1 MWRRR
6 LVAARC
12 CRSSRIRTGVLRS
25 GGGEAGWT
33 GVYVGW
39 NGACVAAGA
48 ASKREADVDNSAV
61 SSRGKDSTHLPLEVH
76 KLRAARPQ
84 QSRLTGRLHGP
95 VCLTGAL
102 PPTACC
108 RTATADPHNFDYKPA
123 ANPTSRT
130 LPPLKGAR

>member
-1 MWRRR
+1 DENPGSDRCHVRGHA
-6 LVAARC
+6 VAASNEQPEGDMTPF
-12 CRSSRIRTGVLRS
+12 SSRR
-25 GGGEAGWT
+25 
-33 GVYVGW
+33 
-39 NGACVAAGA
+39 
-48 ASKREADVDNSAV
+48 
-61 SSRGKDSTHLPLEVH
+61 KDSTHLPLEVH

-108 RTATADPHNFDYKPA
+108 RTTTADPHNFDYKPA

>member
-25 GGGEAGWT
+25 GGADAGWT

-61 SSRGKDSTHLPLEVH
+61 SSRGKDSTRISPRGAQTARRPAATIAPDRPATRPCLSYGSTTTHRLLSDNQ
-76 KLRAARPQ
+76 LR
-84 QSRLTGRLHGP
+84 T
-95 VCLTGAL
+95 
-102 PPTACC
+102 
-108 RTATADPHNFDYKPA
+108 RTTFDYKPA

-130 LPPLKGAR
+130 LP